1 MKKKTIADTIKIV
14 PVKAH
19 VVSRHL
25 VNLSRLCMADYVAK
39 PSENGLDGVIGEIYF
54 RAAYGL
60 EYVAMYEQMSECFC
74 IYGDE

>member
-14 PVKAH
+14 PSKAH

-25 VNLSRLCMADYVAK
+25 VNLSRLCMADYVAN

-54 RAAYGL
+54 RLGYGI
-60 EYVAMYEQMSECFC
+60 ESIAMYEQMSGSFS